1 MHLNRMTPTANN
13 HPMRI
18 LLRRLVQ
25 NLVFSPSR
33 DGSKVTL
40 AKLMPFRFAAFHFVF
55 GRCQQHA
62 AARGDVDDGVLF
74 AVVAHGGVGV
84 GGEDEDF
91 FFSRYSYQV
100 TKCSSNISLCDG
112 RKKKAYP
119 LSKPYPTY

>member
-1 MHLNRMTPTANN
+1 MTPIANN

-25 NLVFSPSR
+25 SLVFRPSR

-40 AKLMPFRFAAFHFVF
+40 AKLMPFRFAAFVF
-55 GRCQQHA
+55 GRSQEHA

-74 AVVAHGGVGV
+74 AVVADGGVGV

-91 FFSRYSYQV
+91 FLF
-100 TKCSSNISLCDG
+100 
-112 RKKKAYP
+112 
-119 LSKPYPTY
+119 